1 MPTIRELLQARADDP
16 GTALRFEDQSW
27 SYAEYV
33 KACAQ
38 RAAYL
43 WENRREGPLH
53 VGVLL
58 DNVPEFAMWL
68 GAGALAGAV
77 IVGINPTRRGAEL
90 ARDVAHTQ
98 CQLLVT
104 DSSYRTAL
112 EEVELEIA
120 ADRLLDTDS
129 ASYQEALRAHLGAP
143 LPEVEIT
150 DATLFLLIFTSGTSG
165 APKAC
170 LCSQGRLAT
179 IAPILARMQQL
190 TERDVCYLAMP
201 MFHSNALM
209 AGWAPAISA
218 GATCVLRR
226 KFSASG
232 FLPDLR
238 RYGVTY
244 FNYVGKPLAY
254 ILATPERPDDHEN
267 TLARAFGNE
276 ATDRDIERFQ
286 RRFGCRVTDAFGS
299 TEGVINVTRT
309 PDMPPG
315 ALGRAPEGVRV
326 LDPQTGRECPPA
338 KFDAEHRLLNP
349 EEAIGELANA
359 LGGVGFEGYWRN
371 PEADSARLRD
381 GIYWSGDLAYRDEE
395 GFFYFA
401 GRDSDWLRVDGE
413 NFSAAPVERILTR
426 FPGVALAAVYPVPD
440 VIVGDQVMAALQ
452 LLPGASF
459 DAESFGSFLENQSD
473 LGTKW
478 APRFVR
484 ICEELPLTATNKIL
498 KRTLRSQRWECGDPV
513 WWRPEKGDPFRRLT
527 RSDVGEIAASFATR
541 GRSSALERI

>member
-1 MPTIRELLQARADDP
+1 MPTIEEILRARVGDP
-16 GTALRFEDQSW
+16 GTALCFEDQTW
-27 SYAEYV
+27 SYAEYLD
-33 KACAQ
+33 ACAQ

-43 WENRREGPLH
+43 LESRREGPFHL
-53 VGVLL
+53 GVLL

-68 GAGALAGAV
+68 GAGALAGAAV
-77 IVGINPTRRGAEL
+77 VGINPTRRGAPL
-90 ARDVAHTQ
+90 ARDITHTQ

-104 DSSYRTAL
+104 DSSYRAL
-112 EEVELEIA
+112 LEGLELGIEESRVLEI
-120 ADRLLDTDS
+120 DS
-129 ASYQEALRAHLGAP
+129 TSYAEALKPHRGAP

-150 DATLFLLIFTSGTSG
+150 DSTLFLLIFTSGTGG

-190 TERDVCYLAMP
+190 SERDVCYLAMP

-209 AGWAPAISA
+209 AGWAPALWA

-232 FLPDLR
+232 FLDDVR

-254 ILATPERPDDHEN
+254 ILAAPERPDDHEN
-267 TLARAFGNE
+267 SLARAFGNE
-276 ATDRDIERFQ
+276 ASEQDIERFQ
-286 RRFGCRVTDAFGS
+286 RRFGCVVTDAFGS
-299 TEGVINVTRT
+299 TEGVIHVTRT

-315 ALGRAPEGVRV
+315 ALGRATEDVLV
-326 LDPQTGRECPPA
+326 LDPGTGAECAPA
-338 KFDAEHRLLNP
+338 KFDEEGQLLNP
-349 EEAIGELANA
+349 EQAIGELVNR
-359 LGGVGFEGYWRN
+359 LGGGSFEGYWRN
-371 PEADSARLRD
+371 DAASSAHLRD

-413 NFSAAPVERILTR
+413 NYAAAPVERILTR

-440 VIVGDQVMAALQ
+440 LIVGDQVMAALQ
-452 LLPGASF
+452 LLPDASF
-459 DAESFGSFLENQSD
+459 DAESFASFLEDQTD

-478 APRFVR
+478 APRLVR
-484 ICEELPLTATNKIL
+484 ICDALPVTETNKIL

-513 WWRPEKGDPFRRLT
+513 WWRPEKSGPFQRLT
-527 RSDVGEIAASFATR
+527 PSDVAEIAAKFAAR
-541 GRSSALERI
+541 GRRSALEGI

>member
-1 MPTIRELLQARADDP
+1 MPTIEEILRARVGDP
-16 GTALRFEDQSW
+16 GTALCFEDQTW

-33 KACAQ
+33 DACAQ

-43 WENRREGPLH
+43 LQSRRGGPFHL
-53 VGVLL
+53 GVLL

-68 GAGALAGAV
+68 GAGALAGAAV
-77 IVGINPTRRGAEL
+77 VGINPTRRGAPL
-90 ARDVAHTQ
+90 ARDITHTQ

-104 DSSYRTAL
+104 DSSYRAL
-112 EEVELEIA
+112 LEGLELGIEESRVLEI
-120 ADRLLDTDS
+120 DS
-129 ASYQEALRAHLGAP
+129 TSYAEALKPHREAP

-150 DATLFLLIFTSGTSG
+150 DSTLFLLIFTSGTGG

-179 IAPILARMQQL
+179 IAPILAQMQQL
-190 TERDVCYLAMP
+190 SESDVCYLAMP

-209 AGWAPAISA
+209 AGWAPALSA

-232 FLPDLR
+232 FLDDVR
-238 RYGVTY
+238 RYRVTY

-267 TLARAFGNE
+267 SLARAFGNE
-276 ATDRDIERFQ
+276 ATEQDIERFQ
-286 RRFGCRVTDAFGS
+286 RRFGCVVTDAFGS
-299 TEGVINVTRT
+299 TEGVIHVTRT

-315 ALGRAPEGVRV
+315 ALGRATEDVLV
-326 LDPQTGRECPPA
+326 LDPGTGAECAPA
-338 KFDAEHRLLNP
+338 RFDEEGRLLNP
-349 EEAIGELANA
+349 EQAIGELVNK
-359 LGGVGFEGYWRN
+359 LGGESFEGYWRN
-371 PEADSARLRD
+371 DAASSAHLRD
-381 GIYWSGDLAYRDEE
+381 GIYWSGDLAYQDEE

-401 GRDSDWLRVDGE
+401 GRNSDWLRVDGE
-413 NFSAAPVERILTR
+413 NFAAAPVERILTR

-452 LLPGASF
+452 LLPDASF
-459 DAESFGSFLENQSD
+459 DAESFASFLEDQTD

-484 ICEELPLTATNKIL
+484 ICDALPVTETNKIL
-498 KRTLRSQRWECGDPV
+498 KRTLRSQRWECDDPV
-513 WWRPEKGDPFRRLT
+513 WWRPEKSGPFQRLT
-527 RSDVGEIAASFATR
+527 PSEVAEIAAKFAAR
-541 GRSSALERI
+541 GRRSALEGI

>member
-1 MPTIRELLQARADDP
+1 MPTIEEILRARVGDP
-16 GTALRFEDQSW
+16 GTALCFEDQTW

-33 KACAQ
+33 DACAQ

-43 WENRREGPLH
+43 LESRREGPFHL
-53 VGVLL
+53 GVLL

-68 GAGALAGAV
+68 GAGALAGAAV
-77 IVGINPTRRGAEL
+77 VGINPTRRGAPL
-90 ARDVAHTQ
+90 ARDITHTQ

-104 DSSYRTAL
+104 DSSYRAL
-112 EEVELEIA
+112 LEGLELGIEESRVLEI
-120 ADRLLDTDS
+120 DS
-129 ASYQEALRAHLGAP
+129 TSYAEALKPHRGAP

-150 DATLFLLIFTSGTSG
+150 DSTLFLLIFTSGTGG

-190 TERDVCYLAMP
+190 SERDVCYLAMP

-209 AGWAPAISA
+209 AGWAPALWA

-232 FLPDLR
+232 FLDDVR

-254 ILATPERPDDHEN
+254 ILATAERPDDHEN
-267 TLARAFGNE
+267 SLARAFGNE
-276 ATDRDIERFQ
+276 ATEQDIERFQ
-286 RRFGCRVTDAFGS
+286 RRFGCVVTDAFGS
-299 TEGVINVTRT
+299 TEGVIHVTRT

-315 ALGRAPEGVRV
+315 ALGRATEDVLV
-326 LDPQTGRECPPA
+326 LDPGTGAESAPA
-338 KFDAEHRLLNP
+338 KFDEEGRLLNP
-349 EEAIGELANA
+349 EQAIGELVNK
-359 LGGVGFEGYWRN
+359 LGGGSFEGYWRN
-371 PEADSARLRD
+371 DEASSAHLRD

-401 GRDSDWLRVDGE
+401 GRNSDWLRVDGE
-413 NFSAAPVERILTR
+413 NFAAAPVERILTR
-426 FPGVALAAVYPVPD
+426 LPGVALAAVYPVPD

-452 LLPGASF
+452 LLPDASF
-459 DAESFGSFLENQSD
+459 DAESFASFLEDQTD

-478 APRFVR
+478 APRLVR
-484 ICEELPLTATNKIL
+484 ICDALPVTETNKIL
-498 KRTLRSQRWECGDPV
+498 KRTLRSQRWECDDPV
-513 WWRPEKGDPFRRLT
+513 WWRPEKSGPFQRLT
-527 RSDVGEIAASFATR
+527 PSDVAEIAAKFAAR
-541 GRSSALERI
+541 GRRSALEGI

>member
-1 MPTIRELLQARADDP
+1 MPTIADLIRARAGDSS
-16 GTALRFEDQSW
+16 TALRFEDQTW

-33 KACAQ
+33 NACAE

-43 WENRREGPLH
+43 LESRREGPFH

-68 GAGALAGAV
+68 GAGALAGAA

-90 ARDVAHTQ
+90 ARDINHTQ

-104 DSSYRTAL
+104 DSPHRALLEGLELGIEESGVLDVDSSSYA
-112 EEVELEIA
+112 
-120 ADRLLDTDS
+120 
-129 ASYQEALRAHLGAP
+129 EALRPHRGAP
-143 LPEVEIT
+143 PPEVEIA
-150 DATLFLLIFTSGTSG
+150 DSTLFLLIFTSGTGG

-190 TERDVCYLAMP
+190 SERDVCYLAMP

-209 AGWAPAISA
+209 AGWAPALSA
-218 GATCVLRR
+218 GASCVLPRR
-226 KFSASG
+226 FSASG
-232 FLPDLR
+232 FLPDVR

-276 ATDRDIERFQ
+276 AADQDIERFQ
-286 RRFGCRVTDAFGS
+286 KRFGCVVTDAFGS
-299 TEGVINVTRT
+299 TEGVIHVTRT

-315 ALGRAPEGVRV
+315 ALGRATEGVLI
-326 LDPQTGRECPPA
+326 LDPETGAECPPA
-338 KFDAEHRLLNP
+338 EFDERRRLLNAP
-349 EEAIGELANA
+349 EAIGELVHK
-359 LGGVGFEGYWRN
+359 LGGGSFEGYWKN
-371 PEADSARLRD
+371 EEASSAHLRD
-381 GIYWSGDLAYRDEE
+381 GVYWSGDLAYRDQE

-413 NFSAAPVERILTR
+413 NFAAAPVERILTR
-426 FPGVALAAVYPVPD
+426 FPGIALAAVYPVPD
-440 VIVGDQVMAALQ
+440 AIVGDQVMAALQ
-452 LLPGASF
+452 LIPGASF
-459 DAESFGSFLENQSD
+459 DAESFASSLEEQAD

-484 ICEELPLTATNKIL
+484 ICDALPVTETNKIL
-498 KRTLRSQRWECGDPV
+498 KRTLRSQRWECEDPV
-513 WWRPEKGDPFRRLT
+513 WWRPEKRGPFRRLT
-527 RSDVGEIAASFATR
+527 PGDVAQIAAAFAAR
-541 GRSSALERI
+541 GRSSALQH